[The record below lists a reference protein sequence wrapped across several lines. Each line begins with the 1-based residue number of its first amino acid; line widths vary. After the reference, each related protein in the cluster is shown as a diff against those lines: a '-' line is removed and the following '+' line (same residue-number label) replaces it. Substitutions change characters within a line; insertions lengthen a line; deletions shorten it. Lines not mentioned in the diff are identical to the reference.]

1 MFSKWIVANDI
12 TNRLTPFVRSM
23 LENKTRFVEEVCE
36 GALVV
41 NDR

>member
-1 MFSKWIVANDI
+1 MFSKWIVANKI
-12 TNRLTPFVRSM
+12 LLMPFVRSM

-36 GALVV
+36 GTLVV